1 MIIKNKNSFLIILL
15 YLYILI
21 ISFSSIKSQKI
32 EKSEAQNEFKKILEN
47 FDKTNPLYQKLN
59 DKMKNIRFNFILKIK
74 YNNLKTKQEKI
85 VNKINSIKENFQKD
99 KIDNNNSLKEIHNL
113 NILIE
118 SYINNCYN
126 IINLYDSFTNLNDL
140 VVNIIKIFVIII
152 IIGIIFAMIYSGIRY
167 IYMYR
172 TRKNYE
178 ILRQEINHSSF
189 RNIND
194 SDFEKTKL
202 NGKNKNKKK
211 NGKN

>member
-21 ISFSSIKSQKI
+21 VSFSSIKSQKI

-126 IINLYDSFTNLNDL
+126 IINLYDSFINLNDL

-189 RNIND
+189 HNIND

>member
-21 ISFSSIKSQKI
+21 VSFSSIKSQKI

-126 IINLYDSFTNLNDL
+126 IINLYDSFINLNDL

-202 NGKNKNKKK
+202 NGKNKKK

>member
-1 MIIKNKNSFLIILL
+1 MIIKTSNSFLTIII

-21 ISFSSIKSQKI
+21 ISFSSINSQKI
-32 EKSEAQNEFKKILEN
+32 EKSEAQNKFKKILEN
-47 FDKTNPLYQKLN
+47 FNKTNQLYQEINK
-59 DKMKNIRFNFILKIK
+59 KMKNIRFNFILKIK
-74 YNNLKTKQEKI
+74 YSNLKTKQEKI
-85 VNKINSIKENFQKD
+85 VQKINSIKENFKKD

-118 SYINNCYN
+118 SYSNNCYN

-194 SDFEKTKL
+194 SDFEKNKL
-202 NGKNKNKKK
+202 KGKNKKK
-211 NGKN
+211 NGIN

>member
-21 ISFSSIKSQKI
+21 ISFSSIKSQKT
-32 EKSEAQNEFKKILEN
+32 EKSEAQNKFNKILEN
-47 FDKTNPLYQKLN
+47 FDKTNPLYQKIN

-126 IINLYDSFTNLNDL
+126 IINLYDSFINLNDL

-211 NGKN
+211 NGNN